1 MFALVYV
8 SQSTVSFDDAALEVL
23 AAKASEKNGRL
34 HITGYLNFN
43 RTRTT
48 FFQYLE
54 GPQQG
59 VRDLMAEIERD
70 DRHRVVNVVQI
81 GDVES
86 RLFPAWNMR
95 YLDAGFF
102 HMIRMEDVLETV
114 MLTMNERSF
123 KREQIVATVLRIAK
137 LIAKRKPA

>member
-1 MFALVYV
+1 MAKRSDTLE
-8 SQSTVSFDDAALEVL
+8 TVKL
-23 AAKASEKNGRL
+23 AVELLRRIPRGRKVTASEL
-34 HITGYLNFN
+34 HEQLQHAGIEREL
-43 RTRTT
+43 RTIQR
-48 FFQYLE
+48 QLE
-54 GPQQG
+54 M
-59 VRDLMAEIERD
+59 LSEHFEIERD

-86 RLFPAWNMR
+86 RLFPAWNIR